1 MRLFYKVFFLLN
13 KLKCERGCNDMA
25 MCYVTCIVAGTRTY
39 EQVPRFLKAKVK
51 ELLISME
58 LEDLLPEN
66 ERPVKVG
73 Q

>member
-1 MRLFYKVFFLLN
+1 
-13 KLKCERGCNDMA
+13 MA
-25 MCYVTCIVAGTRTY
+25 MCYVTCIVAGTRTF

-66 ERPVKVG
+66 ERPVKAG